1 MTNRDRYMS
10 KTIEIC
16 RCPEVCQ
23 LTLFLSQRGEAYSKE
38 IMEMGISN
46 VTVYRVVKDAA
57 KYGLITSKFVASKTG
72 GPRRYYSLTE
82 KGKRQAEIIKEC
94 NDHLLSK

>member
-1 MTNRDRYMS
+1 MRMS
-10 KTIEIC
+10 RIKNKEIC

-23 LTLFLSQRGEAYSKE
+23 LVIFLQEREEAYSKE
-38 IMEMGISN
+38 IMEMGVSY
-46 VTVYRVVKDAA
+46 VTVYRMAKSSV
-57 KYGLITSKFVASKTG
+57 KYGLVASKFVGSEIG
-72 GPRRYYSLTE
+72 GPRRYYFLTE